1 MGYWL
6 VGEKR
11 SKGLFSYH
19 IEFLCHTNYKSSF
32 RFRQTLSY
40 GTVVYMCM
48 CGKDMYV
55 YKKHK

>member
-32 RFRQTLSY
+32 RLYKLYHMAQLY
-40 GTVVYMCM
+40 ICVCVEKICM
-48 CGKDMYV
+48 YI
-55 YKKHK
+55 KKHK